1 MNVTFYTFSKKLNS
15 TKQPGG
21 GTAYTV
27 TLKSG
32 SSVTAPRI
40 GILWQGGGSPAALNY
55 AYIASYGR
63 YYFVKNW
70 TYEDRQWWADLV
82 VDPLASYKSYIG
94 ASSKYI
100 LRASASH
107 RADTIDTMW
116 PAKSTFL
123 ISGAL
128 AGSSL
133 GWANYGSNGGTYV
146 ITVVGKNNYA
156 GGNAVCTQY
165 QCGGP
170 ALQILLN
177 NMMSAIDGWI
187 TGAQSST
194 TIREAVWN
202 LLNLPFRMSN
212 DLSQF
217 IKGVMWFPFSFPSAG
232 VFSVNLGMFN
242 VGSASAV
249 SAPMLMFS
257 GTCNLPGIAAGK
269 ERWEYMAPYGS
280 YWFKLLPFGMF
291 ELDPA
296 DVVNGSVLTYTVGV
310 DSVSGL
316 GTLTLSIDSDSGN
329 KVIATQSA
337 QVGIAIPYGSAA
349 PNYAGAITAA
359 AAVAGAINGEV
370 ASKELIGASIGTAA
384 TRGFTGGSAG
394 GGGALEG
401 IGSLYYHVLDHVAID
416 NAESGRPYCDT
427 ATISALPGFIMCK
440 EGDINAPATASELA
454 AIESYLTGGFFYE

>member
-1 MNVTFYTFSKKLNS
+1 MNVVFYTFSKKLNS
-15 TKQPGG
+15 TKQPSG
-21 GTAYTV
+21 GTSYTV

-32 SSVTAPRI
+32 SSVLAPHI

-55 AYIASYGR
+55 CYISAYGR

-70 TYEDRQWWADLV
+70 TYEERQWWADCT
-82 VDPLASYKSYIG
+82 VDPLASFKAYIG
-94 ASSKYI
+94 AESKYI
-100 LRASASH
+100 LRSSASH
-107 RADTIDTMW
+107 KTDTIDKMW
-116 PAKSTFL
+116 PSKSTFL
-123 ISGAL
+123 TEGAI

-146 ITVVGKNNYA
+146 ITVIGKNNYA

-165 QCGGP
+165 ECGGP
-170 ALQILLN
+170 ALQILIN
-177 NMMSAIDGWI
+177 NMVSAVDGWYNAQL
-187 TGAQSST
+187 GAT
-194 TIREAVWN
+194 TIREAVSN
-202 LLNLPFRMSN
+202 ILQMPYRMTT

-232 VFSVNLGMFN
+232 SFSVNLGIFN

-257 GTCNLPGIAAGK
+257 GSCALPGVAAGK

-280 YWFKLLPFGMF
+280 YWFKMLPFGMF

-296 DVVNGSVLTYTVGV
+296 DVVNGSSLTYSVGV

-316 GTLTLSIDSDSGN
+316 GTMTLYIDS
-329 KVIATQSA
+329 KVVATQSA
-337 QVGIAIPYGSAA
+337 QIGIAVPYGSAA
-349 PNYAGAITAA
+349 VNYAGAITAA
-359 AAVAGAINGEV
+359 AGVAAAMQSETGLTAKAVGA
-370 ASKELIGASIGTAA
+370 AIGSAA

-394 GGGALEG
+394 GGGAIEG
-401 IGSLYYHVLDHVAID
+401 VGHLYFHVLDHVAID

-427 ATISALPGFIMCK
+427 ATISSLPGFLMCK
-440 EGDINAPATASELA
+440 EGDVDAPATADELS